1 VTRWTR
7 CTSAS
12 SRWSGRST
20 PTPSGPSS
28 TVYDK
33 TGIEE
38 FARGLSELGW
48 ELISSGGTSATLA
61 AAGIDHVEVADLT
74 GTPEMLGGRV
84 KTLHPAIHGGIL
96 ADRSKSDH
104 LDALDRL
111 GIGLIDLVVC
121 NLYPFSTDPSV
132 ELIDVGGP
140 TMVRAAAKNHDHV
153 GVAVDPAEYGSIL
166 AELRSSGSLSLAT
179 RRRLAREAFAHTAG
193 YDAAIVAWLDEREG
207 PGRSEAE
214 IKEGAAVFDTVAL
227 LPPTIH
233 LTLERAGSMRYGEN
247 PHQHGARYRIVGR
260 HTWWDDVVQHG
271 GKELSYLNVFDA
283 DAAWRLVHELPAP
296 GSADLAVAI
305 IKHANPCGAALD
317 TDLVRAY
324 ERALECD
331 PQSAF
336 GGIVAIGGHVTMAV
350 AEAIASG
357 PQADVIIAPS
367 YAEAALAQLAS
378 KRKATRLLSAPAPEP
393 LVRQYRGLGA
403 SMLVQDAD
411 RFVIDPSEWEVVTT
425 AQPTGGQWRDLALAW
440 KVCARTTSNAIAI
453 VTDAQAVG
461 VGAGQQSR
469 VVAAEIAVGKAG
481 DRARGGAAASD
492 AFFPFPDGLMVLA
505 DAGVAAVVQP
515 GGSIRDA
522 EVIAAADAAGIAM
535 VLAGGERHFR
545 H

>member
-1 VTRWTR
+1 MKALL
-7 CTSAS
+7 S
-12 SRWSGRST
+12 
-20 PTPSGPSS
+20 
-28 TVYDK
+28 VYDK
-33 TGIEE
+33 TGIEDL
-38 FARGLSELGW
+38 ARGLSELGW
-48 ELISSGGTSATLA
+48 ELISSGGTSAALA
-61 AAGIDHVEVADLT
+61 RAGIDHVEVSDLT
-74 GTPEMLGGRV
+74 GAPEMLGGRV
-84 KTLHPAIHGGIL
+84 KTLHPVIHGGIL
-96 ADRSKSDH
+96 ADRSQPDH
-104 LDALDRL
+104 LDVLDRL

-121 NLYPFSTDPSV
+121 NLYPFSSDPSV

-153 GVAVDPAEYGSIL
+153 GVVVDPDEYGNVL
-166 AELRSSGSLSLAT
+166 AELRNDGTLSLDT

-207 PGRSEAE
+207 PGLNTAGARS
-214 IKEGAAVFDTVAL
+214 GADEFDTAAL

-233 LTLERAGSMRYGEN
+233 LTLERAGSLRYGEN
-247 PHQHGARYRIVGR
+247 PHQHGARYRIAGQ
-260 HTWWDDVVQHG
+260 HSWWDDVLQHG
-271 GKELSYLNVFDA
+271 GKELSYLNIFDA
-283 DAAWRLVHELPAP
+283 DAAWRLVHELPAS
-296 GSADLAVAI
+296 GNADVAVAI

-336 GGIVAIGGHVTMAV
+336 GGIVAIGGPVTVAV
-350 AEAIASG
+350 AEAIAAG

-367 YAEAALAQLAS
+367 YADAALAQLAS
-378 KRKATRLLSAPAPEP
+378 KRKATRLLSAPSPEP

-403 SMLVQDAD
+403 SVLVQDAD
-411 RFVIDPSEWEVVTT
+411 RFVVDPSAWEVATVVR
-425 AQPTGGQWRDLALAW
+425 PTDEQWRDLALAW

-453 VTDAQAVG
+453 VNNGQAVG

-481 DRARGGAAASD
+481 ARAAGGAAASD

-505 DAGVAAVVQP
+505 SAGVAAVVQP
-515 GGSIRDA
+515 GGSIRDD
-522 EVIAAADAAGIAM
+522 EVIAAADEAGIAVVM
-535 VLAGGERHFR
+535 AGGERHFR